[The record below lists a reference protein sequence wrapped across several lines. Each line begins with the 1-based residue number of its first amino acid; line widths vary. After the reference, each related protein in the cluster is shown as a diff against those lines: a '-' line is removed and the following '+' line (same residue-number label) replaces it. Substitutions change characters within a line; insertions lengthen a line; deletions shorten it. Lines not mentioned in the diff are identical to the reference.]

1 LDREMGDDEQLY
13 RNQTDYVSKYRSVI
27 DYFDAVKIALTATP
41 ALHTTEIFGKP
52 VFEYLYRRA
61 VIEGY
66 LVDHDAPHEIHTKL
80 RDEGIS
86 YQPGDTV
93 AVYDPVT
100 GEITNCDELED
111 ELQFDIESFNSQVI
125 TESFNRTVLE
135 EIARDINPE
144 GDGKTLV
151 YAVNDIHADLV
162 VKILKEIY
170 EPMGVP
176 NDAVVKIT
184 GSIGGGNSKKVQEA
198 IKRFK
203 NEKYPSVAVTVDL
216 LTTGVDVPEIITLV
230 FMRRVKSRI
239 LFEQMLGRATR
250 LCPKIGKTHFEIY
263 DPVGVYES
271 LDPVNS
277 MKPVVQNES
286 ASFSDL
292 LLGLDALETEQRLK
306 NHIDLIIAKIQRKKR
321 NMSEKA
327 STDFKDLSGG
337 LDPSQYAEKLAGMD
351 VQEAKEHVQK
361 NAFLFEIL
369 NEGGLPSKR
378 PTIVSLH
385 EDELVS
391 HTRGYGQGVTPQDY
405 LDEFND
411 FINNNMITIAALNAV
426 CTRPHELTR
435 ESLKSLKL
443 ELDRNHFTEK
453 QLNTAWRELKNEDI
467 AADIISYIR
476 RYALGSALIS
486 HEERIK
492 LAVDNLRKSHNFSKI
507 ELDWLVLIEK
517 TLLSETVIDRETF
530 DSGAFKTRGGYARI
544 NKVFSGKL
552 DDYIKELKEH
562 LYDDGGETA

>member
-1 LDREMGDDEQLY
+1 MGDDEQLY

-93 AVYDPVT
+93 AVFDPVT

-111 ELQFDIESFNSQVI
+111 ELKFDIESFNSQVI

-151 YAVNDIHADLV
+151 YAVNDTHAELV
-162 VKILKEIY
+162 VDILKKIY
-170 EPMGVP
+170 EPMGVS

-184 GSIGGGNSKKVQEA
+184 GRTGDGNPKKVQEA

-203 NEKYPSVAVTVDL
+203 NEKYPSIAVTVDL

-286 ASFSDL
+286 ATFNDL
-292 LLGLDALETEQRLK
+292 LLGLDALKTEQQLK
-306 NHIDLIIAKIQRKKR
+306 NHIDLIIAKIHRKKR

-327 STDFKDLSGG
+327 SADFKDLSGG
-337 LDPSQYAEKLAGMD
+337 LGPSQYVEKLSGMD
-351 VQEAKEHVQK
+351 AHEAKEHVK
-361 NAFLFEIL
+361 RNAFLLEIL
-369 NEGGLPSKR
+369 NECGLPSKR

-391 HTRGYGQGVTPQDY
+391 HTRGYGQGVTPLDY

-411 FINNNMITIAALNAV
+411 FINNNMNTIAALNAV

-476 RYALGSALIS
+476 RYALGSALLS

-492 LAVDNLRKSHNFSKI
+492 HAVDKLRKSYNFSKI

-517 TLLSETVIDRETF
+517 TLISESVIDRETF